1 MQSSASNIEH
11 VLIICRKFLNQ
22 KYNIKVADEQLRQL
36 ITNTL
41 KQLTKYYS
49 ENPPEPALDVIN
61 KQTITRIKDVLL
73 QQLQPQQQHSQPP
86 QHPSQQL
93 QPQQP
98 ISDADGIANADND
111 AQDFFAKLEE
121 FEIQRNASFKPN
133 ELLKLVAQPP
143 SVPPQTPPTSVPVIY
158 IPTLHSSIKQSKVIY
173 INSIDRDW
181 TYFSNRTTFSWNGQL
196 PTDDSKLFVTCL
208 TLPTNVA
215 TLTPLIII
223 EINGAGNQKEEIVC
237 YHSNDSSPIWSIW
250 KPCSQHCSLIK
261 SLSCPWT
268 INLLDVYKNPL
279 DIGNDGALVTECST
293 LINGNYR
300 VQFSSSID
308 AEKNAIL
315 LSNNKQYKVINCI
328 NDQFELKGITP
339 LSVGSPVCNM
349 HKQSTI
355 LLEIIKNEST
365 VAAI

>member
-73 QQLQPQQQHSQPP
+73 QQLQPHSQPP
-86 QHPSQQL
+86 QQPQ

-315 LSNNKQYKVINCI
+315 LSNNKQYKVINSI

-365 VAAI
+365 VAAM